1 MATINRSLNLAI
13 EIPGNGSSI
22 HFHSMPLMRETVR
35 KYHLVLS
42 KVFSQIY
49 QEGLSII
56 AGPRVAGMMLESVA
70 KETGRGHGANWWDG
84 QDGVQNGLINEIKR
98 LTNVIVMQD
107 GRWVTL
113 QVPTALQQKLIS
125 NDDWDEVE
133 GEIVFFMLAYAMP
146 SRTELPGILIGMTE
160 VWGGQ
165 TTSLNC
171 TEFAASLQTSTVV
184 ANTAIPKSLLPS

>member
-1 MATINRSLNLAI
+1 MVV
-13 EIPGNGSSI
+13 EIPGNGTAI
-22 HFHSMPLMRETVR
+22 HFHSMPLMRETV
-35 KYHLVLS
+35 KQYHLVLS

-56 AGPRVAGMMLESVA
+56 AGPRVAGMMLETVA
-70 KETGRGHGANWWDG
+70 KETGRGHGASWWDG

-113 QVPTALQQKLIS
+113 QVPTALQQKLIT
-125 NDDWDEVE
+125 NDDWYEVE
-133 GEIVFFMLAYAMP
+133 GEIVFFMLASAMH

-165 TTSLNC
+165 TSSLNC
-171 TEFAASLQTSTVV
+171 TDFAASH
-184 ANTAIPKSLLPS
+184 NR